1 MNCWEILGIE
11 QTRNREAIE
20 QAFARQQKFASDEQ
34 RYELRQAYQEALL
47 DAGLDTSPAQQA
59 AESSSPHYHDDA
71 TPRATAGNGSD
82 RDHELDAHERQLV
95 HETVVQVRALL
106 NDPQRSRDINV
117 WRAIVTEPPA
127 DQEHIRSALSEALS
141 REVRP
146 LAQNGNFP
154 PDVTL
159 FLGDWFGWADASRQA
174 RSLAE
179 RDPSDQA
186 DERAEA
192 LAEQKPQMV
201 NFWPAIIGWIVG
213 IVILTAMFGGMG
225 GSG

>member
-11 QTRNREAIE
+11 PTRDKDAIE

-34 RYELRQAYQEALL
+34 HQELQQAYQEALM
-47 DAGLDTSPAQQA
+47 DAGLATSPAQQPV
-59 AESSSPHYHDDA
+59 ESSSSRHDVA
-71 TPRATAGNGSD
+71 TPRPDSSGNGSD
-82 RDHELDAHERQLV
+82 RELDANERQLV
-95 HETVVQVRALL
+95 HDTVVQVRALL
-106 NDPQRSRDINV
+106 NDPPRSRDINV
-117 WRAIVTEPPA
+117 WRAIITEPPA

-146 LAQNGNFP
+146 MAQNGSFP
-154 PDVTL
+154 ADVTL

-179 RDPSDQA
+179 KDPSDSA
-186 DERAEA
+186 DDRGET
-192 LAEQKPQMV
+192 LAEQKPQIV

-225 GSG
+225 GGG